1 MSSETANTP
10 KNTAAQRQNPFK
22 IWLNQ
27 QSHAIKF
34 SLERLWFNPISTW
47 ITLATIAI
55 ALSLPT
61 SLYLLVNNLQSLT
74 DSKREIPTITI
85 FLKPNVSE
93 QEAKDQ
99 AELFTDFPEIE
110 TARVMSSNEAMVDFQ
125 NRMGSD
131 DIIRSLGKVN
141 PFPNMIIVTPNLDVL
156 GSTEEEMADFIA
168 RVRAN
173 KNVDSVDNDTLWI
186 MRLHA
191 IFKIVNRIL
200 LIVFA
205 LLGLTVLLVIGNTI
219 RLDIENRKEEIRVTR
234 LIGATNAY
242 IRRPFLYNGIWL
254 GFFGGV
260 LSLLILHAALHF
272 LKEPVVELS
281 QRYNA
286 NFSLAGISP
295 TLSLEILLVSAIL
308 GLIGAWLAV
317 GRYLRRR
324 EVSE

>member
-1 MSSETANTP
+1 MSSETASAKNTP
-10 KNTAAQRQNPFK
+10 SQRQNPLK
-22 IWLNQ
+22 IWLHQ
-27 QSHAIKF
+27 QRHAIQF

-61 SLYLLVNNLQSLT
+61 SLYLLVHNLQTLT
-74 DSKREIPTITI
+74 DSKSEIPTITI
-85 FLKPNVSE
+85 FLKPNISE

-99 AELFTDFPEIE
+99 AELIADFPEVKH
-110 TARVMSSNEAMVDFQ
+110 ARVMSSNEAMVDFQ

-141 PFPNMIIVTPNLDVL
+141 PFPNMIIVTPDLTVL
-156 GSTEEEMADFIA
+156 GGTEEGMSDFIA
-168 RVRAN
+168 RIRAS
-173 KNVDSVDNDTLWI
+173 KNVESVANDTSWI

-234 LIGATNAY
+234 LIGATNTY
-242 IRRPFLYNGIWL
+242 IRRPFLYNGLWL

-260 LSLLILHAALHF
+260 LSLLILHLALHF
-272 LKEPVVELS
+272 LKEPVAELAL
-281 QRYNA
+281 RYNT
-286 NFSLAGISP
+286 NFSLVGISP
-295 TLSLEILLVSAIL
+295 VLSLEILVVSAIL
-308 GLIGAWLAV
+308 GLIGAWIAV
-317 GRYLRRR
+317 GRYLRQR
-324 EVSE
+324 EISE